1 MKADIY
7 IFFDS
12 NCREAFA
19 FYEKLGIGTIQDMMA
34 NKDAP
39 PGAQYDPA
47 RADNV
52 MHASL
57 KIGDVLVMA
66 SDMPKDWYK
75 KPEGYN
81 IHLTAPNVAEAERL
95 FAALSEGGEVQ
106 MPLEKT
112 FWAERF
118 GACVDRF
125 NIPWMVSVDP
135 APAE

>member
-1 MKADIY
+1 MKANTY
-7 IFFDS
+7 IFFDG

-19 FYEKLGIGTIQDMMA
+19 FYEKLGIGTVQDLMA

-39 PGAQYDPA
+39 EGQQYDPA
-47 RADNV
+47 RADNI
-52 MHASL
+52 MHGSL
-57 KIGDVLVMA
+57 RIGDVLLMA

-81 IHLTAPNVAEAERL
+81 IHLAASDIPEAEKL
-95 FAALSEGGEVQ
+95 FAALSEGGTVQ

-118 GACVDRF
+118 GAVVDRF

-135 APAE
+135 

>member
-1 MKADIY
+1 MKANTY

-19 FYEKLGIGTIQDMMA
+19 FYEKLGIGTVQDMMT

-39 PGAQYDPA
+39 EGQQYDPA
-47 RADNV
+47 RADNI
-52 MHASL
+52 MHGSL
-57 KIGDVLVMA
+57 KIGDVLLMA

-81 IHLTAPNVAEAERL
+81 IHLTARDIPEAERL
-95 FAALSEGGEVQ
+95 FAALSEGGTVQ

-118 GACVDRF
+118 GAVVDRF
-125 NIPWMVSVDP
+125 NIPWMVSVDS
-135 APAE
+135 A